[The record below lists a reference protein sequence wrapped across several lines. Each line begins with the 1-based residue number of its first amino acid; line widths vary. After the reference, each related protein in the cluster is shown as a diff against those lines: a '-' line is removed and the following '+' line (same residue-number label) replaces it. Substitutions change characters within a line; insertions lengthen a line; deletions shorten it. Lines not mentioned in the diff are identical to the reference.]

1 MCPISGVHF
10 VSEGCCRV
18 AVLVHCL
25 LIERETNL
33 VQMEEWICGD
43 GGGNS
48 TFQIINLSA
57 RVTGMRY
64 WTEEWRFGKCA
75 VYAAT

>member
-1 MCPISGVHF
+1 
-10 VSEGCCRV
+10 
-18 AVLVHCL
+18 
-25 LIERETNL
+25 
-33 VQMEEWICGD
+33 MEEWICGD